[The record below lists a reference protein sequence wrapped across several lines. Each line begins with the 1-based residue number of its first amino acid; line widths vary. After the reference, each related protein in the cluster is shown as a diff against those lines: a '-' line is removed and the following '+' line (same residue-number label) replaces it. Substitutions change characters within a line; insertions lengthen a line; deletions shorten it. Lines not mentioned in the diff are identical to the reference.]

1 MPGKPAPCNLAAQ
14 TPGDGV
20 ALPVSTQLA
29 KIATFSHLGLVPE
42 GLDMRSMQK
51 LMLAAVVGLSFTGA
65 ALADGAPKAAGTADD
80 TGVGD
85 ERIICKKHLET
96 GSLVKRV
103 KKCFTKAEWDLIAE
117 REQVGFKKTM
127 DALNTRSLA
136 N

>member
-1 MPGKPAPCNLAAQ
+1 MRSIHLVTLAAL
-14 TPGDGV
+14 G
-20 ALPVSTQLA
+20 ALS
-29 KIATFSHLGLVPE
+29 LG
-42 GLDMRSMQK
+42 S
-51 LMLAAVVGLSFTGA
+51 A
-65 ALADGAPKAAGTADD
+65 ALADTAKTVGTPDD

-85 ERIICKKHLET
+85 QRIICKKHLET

-127 DALNTRSLA
+127 DALNTRSIS

>member
-1 MPGKPAPCNLAAQ
+1 
-14 TPGDGV
+14 
-20 ALPVSTQLA
+20 
-29 KIATFSHLGLVPE
+29 
-42 GLDMRSMQK
+42 MRSMNN
-51 LMLAAVVGLSFTGA
+51 LLLVGA
-65 ALADGAPKAAGTADD
+65 ASLSLASTAAAETSAKTVGTPAD

-103 KKCFTKAEWDLIAE
+103 KQCFTKAEWDLIAE

-127 DALNTRSLA
+127 DALNTRSIS

>member
-1 MPGKPAPCNLAAQ
+1 MRRIYVIASAAGSLLAMSAPAAA
-14 TPGDGV
+14 DGV
-20 ALPVSTQLA
+20 AKTVGT
-29 KIATFSHLGLVPE
+29 PE
-42 GLDMRSMQK
+42 
-51 LMLAAVVGLSFTGA
+51 
-65 ALADGAPKAAGTADD
+65 D

-127 DALNTRSLA
+127 DALNTRSIS